1 MVSANVIH
9 RIYISS
15 RKNTNMKTK
24 IEWYV
29 IDKVK
34 DLRESKNMSQA
45 LLADVIGV
53 SNGFIGKVESK
64 SYTNKYN
71 LNHIN
76 LLAKYFKCAPADF
89 LPKKAL

>member
-1 MVSANVIH
+1 
-9 RIYISS
+9 
-15 RKNTNMKTK
+15 MKTK

-45 LLADVIGV
+45 VIADVIGV

-76 LLAKYFKCAPADF
+76 SFAKYFKCAPADF
-89 LPKKAL
+89 LPKKPL